1 MNRATFLSLFC
12 VIMTHVFGQSIR
24 SVVAWTCLNNDV
36 NNVENTYLIN
46 SKGEKKILNQMS
58 PVEFDPFF
66 NYGLKFMYDEKT
78 KKMGCIDE
86 HGKWAIEP
94 IFDYNMNSSFSEGLA
109 CVSLNL
115 KFGYIDIKG
124 NWIIKPTFSNAF
136 GFQNGLA
143 LVNKGS
149 DNYNFEKDG
158 YFINKNGDE
167 VSKWSDYEFEFAYQG
182 KMALA
187 TDKKGDKTKYGLYSF
202 EKKKFITKVEYE
214 VNNYL
219 FGEID
224 QSIPMFPVSKNGKWG
239 FIDDKGKIKIPMKYD
254 NALPF
259 SNGLAAVKLNEK
271 WGFID
276 SKGKLIIPC
285 KFNYILPFRH
295 ERAVGEF
302 SFIDKKGNP
311 LDIQL
316 KEEYKLFFEEGMTKW
331 DSEFIGL
338 TNEQGSW
345 DVLNWK
351 GEVIWKGNCEGELTC
366 FPKGSIVKLMNGS
379 SKRIEEV
386 KIGDELKSY
395 DKGNLVSSKVIEI
408 EIHENTKQA
417 LFEISF
423 DNPNLIFADLSNSF
437 STQTNTLK
445 ITGNHPILTTNG
457 IKKAQDILP
466 TDVFFYFDP
475 TTNEFSE
482 VKIRSISKIPFTG
495 KVYNLKTTL
504 PNYIVENIV
513 VMMK

>member
-1 MNRATFLSLFC
+1 MKQLILFTFFSFFTLHIC
-12 VIMTHVFGQSIR
+12 AQRDR
-24 SVVAWTCLNNDV
+24 SVFVRTCLNNDV
-36 NNVENTYLIN
+36 NKIEANYLIN
-46 SKGEKKILNQMS
+46 SKGDKKQLNNMS
-58 PVEFDPFF
+58 EIGSDPFF
-66 NYGLKFMYDEKT
+66 NDGLKFMVDENT
-78 KKMGCIDE
+78 GKMGCIDE
-86 HGKWAIEP
+86 NGKWAINP
-94 IFDYNMNSSFSEGLA
+94 IFDYNLYTSFSDGIA
-109 CVSLNL
+109 CVSLNF
-115 KFGYIDIKG
+115 KYGYIDTKG

-149 DNYNFEKDG
+149 DKYNFEKEG

-219 FGEID
+219 FVEID
-224 QSIPMFPVSKNGKWG
+224 QSIPLFPVSKNGKWG
-239 FIDDKGKIKIPMKYD
+239 FIDDKGKNKIPMKYD
-254 NALPF
+254 SALPF

-295 ERAVGEF
+295 ERAVGDF

-311 LDIQL
+311 LNIQL
-316 KEEYKLFFEEGMTKW
+316 NEEYKLFFEEGMTKW

-366 FPKGSIVKLMNGS
+366 FPKGSIVKLMDGS
-379 SKRIEEV
+379 SKGIEEV
-386 KIGDELKSY
+386 NIGDELKSF
-395 DKGNLVSSKVIEI
+395 DNGNLVSSKVIEI
-408 EIHENTKQA
+408 EIHENTKQV

-466 TDVFFYFDP
+466 TDVLFYFDP